1 MVISDGSGLK
11 PVTDTYDKKCDKSFF
26 NATIYPID
34 VIYIKNMVMPMN
46 CYECRFFK
54 QIDTENCFCIAKN
67 MKIVKTG
74 INLQEQIKCALNHYS
89 CQYQVR
95 LKHLLIHQ
103 TLLQGC

>member
-74 INLQEQIKCALNHYS
+74 INLQEQRSSS
-89 CQYQVR
+89 CPLHKLSATITDIGV
-95 LKHLLIHQ
+95 
-103 TLLQGC
+103 